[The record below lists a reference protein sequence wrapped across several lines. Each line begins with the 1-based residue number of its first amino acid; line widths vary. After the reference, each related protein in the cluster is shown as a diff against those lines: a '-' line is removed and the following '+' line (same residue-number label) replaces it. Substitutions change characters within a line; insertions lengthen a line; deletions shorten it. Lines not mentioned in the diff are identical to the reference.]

1 MVQRRAARLVT
12 NRYFSYDSV
21 SAMLCNLGWCSLEN
35 RRFDLRLVMFYKIQ
49 YGLVAVPMPSYFE
62 QPKMITRHNL
72 NNPLSFRQVYASA
85 DYYRFSF
92 FPMTIVLWKRLPVDI
107 VLLSDLD
114 SFKEVSKI
122 NHLRP

>member
-1 MVQRRAARLVT
+1 
-12 NRYFSYDSV
+12 
-21 SAMLCNLGWCSLEN
+21 
-35 RRFDLRLVMFYKIQ
+35 MFYKIQ

-62 QPKMITRHNL
+62 RPKKITCHSV

-85 DYYRFSF
+85 DYYR
-92 FPMTIVLWKRLPVDI
+92 PVVLWNRLPVDI

-114 SFKEVSKI
+114 SFKREVSKI